1 LASKTPLPPQPALD
15 ADHVLCALYRDL
27 DVTANEI
34 ENWKLLIQ
42 HWGADVVLDS
52 FGPTGCA
59 AARILRVPQVQILQ
73 ADFHPESRF
82 TWWLPAQ
89 ESPSPVVA
97 FNVVL
102 EAAGLPP
109 VDRASRL
116 LLGEATVVV
125 GSRSTDP
132 VPDPNLPYVGVLSW
146 DDPDAQL
153 PTGVPPRSVRPLIFL
168 YGGLPS
174 YRRDDNRRGVIVDAA
189 VEALGGRDLDVVIG
203 AGNQPVPDS
212 LPSNFMAFAYAP
224 GNLLARRAEVMIH
237 HGGHSSTLTALGA
250 GTPALIVA
258 TSKERESNARR
269 VANLGAGLYLLPEG
283 NMFERMLLDAELVFP
298 AVDSLLRDFSYKES
312 ARAVSEEL
320 HGLPGAQYVADLV
333 ESVAK

>member
-1 LASKTPLPPQPALD
+1 M
-15 ADHVLCALYRDL
+15 LYRDL

-42 HWGADVVLDS
+42 QWGADAVLDS
-52 FGPTGCA
+52 FGPTGCT

-82 TWWLPAQ
+82 TWWLPPQAT
-89 ESPSPVVA
+89 PSPVAA
-97 FNVVL
+97 FNAVL

-146 DDPDAQL
+146 DDADARL
-153 PTGVPPRSVRPLIFL
+153 PAGVPARRVRPLIFV
-168 YGGLPS
+168 YGGQPS
-174 YRRDDNRRGVIVDAA
+174 YRRDDHRRGVIVDAA
-189 VEALGGRDLDVVIG
+189 VEVLGGRDLDVVIG
-203 AGNQPVPDS
+203 AGNQLVPES
-212 LPSNFMAFAYAP
+212 LPSNFMAFDYAP
-224 GNLLARRAEVMIH
+224 GQLLARRADVMIH
-237 HGGHSSTLTALGA
+237 HGGHGSSHTALAA

-283 NMFERMLLDAELVFP
+283 NMFEGMHLDTELVFP
-298 AVDSLLRDFSYKES
+298 AVDSLLRDSTYKES
-312 ARAVSEEL
+312 AHAVSEEL
-320 HGLPGAQYVADLV
+320 RALPGAQYVADLV
-333 ESVAK
+333 ESVTK

>member
-1 LASKTPLPPQPALD
+1 M
-15 ADHVLCALYRDL
+15 LYRDL

-42 HWGADVVLDS
+42 QWRADAVLDS

-59 AARILRVPQVQILQ
+59 AARILRVPQVEILQ

-82 TWWLPAQ
+82 TWWLPPQ
-89 ESPSPVVA
+89 ETPTPVAA
-97 FNVVL
+97 FNAVL
-102 EAAGLPP
+102 GAAGLPP

-153 PTGVPPRSVRPLIFL
+153 PAGVPPRRLRPLIFL
-168 YGGLPS
+168 YGGQPS
-174 YRRDDNRRGVIVDAA
+174 YRADDNRRGVIVDAA
-189 VEALGGRDLDVVIG
+189 VEALGGQDLDVVIG
-203 AGNQPVPDS
+203 AGNQSMPDS
-212 LPSNFMAFAYAP
+212 LPSNFMAFDYAP
-224 GNLLARRAEVMIH
+224 GNLLARRADVMIH
-237 HGGHSSTLTALGA
+237 HGGHSSTLTALAA

-269 VANLGAGLYLLPEG
+269 VANLGAGLYLLAEG
-283 NMFERMLLDAELVFP
+283 NLFEGMHLDTGLVFP
-298 AVDSLLRDFSYKES
+298 AVDSLLRDPAYKES
-312 ARAVSEEL
+312 THAVSEEL
-320 HGLPGAQYVADLV
+320 AALPGAGYVADLV
-333 ESVAK
+333 ESVTK